1 MKPIRK
7 IIATVVLEID
17 AASGVEIELQDAVTA
32 IRASLQAGLRATV
45 SEVRAY
51 PLATDEDAVHRLTLG
66 HDLTHYAVDTEV
78 ERYSHSGHTI
88 RIVQDAGN
96 HEPRTFY
103 AMVARPGAIGAGAL
117 MQESQGANI
126 NQTKRAAEARA
137 ERQTEAA
144 AKRAAKAKT
153 ARK

>member
-32 IRASLQAGLRATV
+32 IRASIQAGLRATV

-51 PLATDEDAVHRLTLG
+51 PLATDEDVVHRLTLG
-66 HDLTHYAVDTEV
+66 NDLTHYEVDTEV
-78 ERYSHSGHTI
+78 ERYTHRGHTI
-88 RIVQDAGN
+88 RIWQDPGN

-103 AMVARPGAIGAGAL
+103 ATVARPGAAGEGAV
-117 MQESQGANI
+117 MQSSHSANI
-126 NQTKRAAEARA
+126 NQTKRAAEDRA

-144 AKRAAKAKT
+144 AKRAAKTKT